1 LTRLHLPDRA
11 LGAPEQEEMF
21 MTTSVKSGKG
31 IRDGVV
37 SELTAYFKV
46 KPGQEDELRAACA
59 RFADSLRTVPAA
71 DVQKIGLRDARHVIF
86 DDGRQLLWTTTFETD
101 WDPYL
106 DDAMLLFGV
115 DNFIDWMRYVQEAGE
130 LVEWLNEAGGP
141 DALRAPVEERK
152 ETVAK
157 FGGGLKRIIQS
168 VQVPAVGYC
177 NVLSDLT
184 VPQIRKADRI
194 QQAFQKVLDDPA
206 AEQALGQ
213 PVLKPLL
220 DEAAD

>member
-1 LTRLHLPDRA
+1 MD
-11 LGAPEQEEMF
+11 
-21 MTTSVKSGKG
+21 VKSGKG

-37 SELTAYFKV
+37 SELAAFFHI
-46 KPGQEDELRAACA
+46 KPGHEAEARAACA
-59 RFADSLRTVPAA
+59 RFADSLRASDPLEN
-71 DVQKIGLRDARHVIF
+71 QKTGLRDSRHVIF
-86 DDGRQLLWTTTFETD
+86 DNGTKLLWCTTFETD

>member
-1 LTRLHLPDRA
+1 
-11 LGAPEQEEMF
+11 
-21 MTTSVKSGKG
+21 MTAISVKSGKG

-37 SELTAYFKV
+37 SELAAFFRV
-46 KPGQEDELRAACA
+46 KPGCEEQLREACA
-59 RFADSLRTVPAA
+59 RFADSLHTVPAS
-71 DVQKIGLRDARHVIF
+71 DVQQIGLRDSRHVIF

-115 DNFIDWMRYVQEAGE
+115 DNFIDWMRYIEEATE
-130 LVEWLNEAGGP
+130 LTGWLNEAGGAS
-141 DALRAPVEERK
+141 ALRQPVEERRK
-152 ETVAK
+152 TVAQ

-168 VQVPAVGYC
+168 VQVPADGYY
-177 NVLSDLT
+177 NALADRT
-184 VPQIRKADRI
+184 IPQLRKAERV
-194 QQAFQKVLDDPA
+194 QEAFQKVLDDPA

-213 PVLKPLL
+213 PALKPLL

>member
-1 LTRLHLPDRA
+1 LCSDAVPTRDRR
-11 LGAPEQEEMF
+11 ETEEHPVD
-21 MTTSVKSGKG
+21 TKSGKG

-37 SELTAYFKV
+37 SELAAFFHV
-46 KPGQEDELRAACA
+46 KPGHEEQAQAACA
-59 RFADSLRTVPAA
+59 RFADSLRATDPLEN
-71 DVQKIGLRDARHVIF
+71 QKTGLRDSRHVIF

-115 DNFIDWMRYVQEAGE
+115 DNFIDWMRHVEEAE
-130 LVEWLNEAGGP
+130 VLVGWLQDAGGP
-141 DALRAPVEERK
+141 EALRAPTEERR
-152 ETVAK
+152 ETVEK

-168 VQVPAVGYC
+168 VQVPAAGYY
-177 NVLSDLT
+177 NALAEHT
-184 VPQIRKADRI
+184 MPQIRKADRVE
-194 QQAFQKVLDDPA
+194 QAFQKVLDDPA

-213 PVLKPLL
+213 PALKPLL